1 MKSKNLIFISIGV
14 ALGLYIG
21 THTDFEKNNLLQM
34 MNRIESCV
42 RVEFPDSGTV
52 ETEDRCYKKE
62 IFPINMKNN
71 N

>member
-14 ALGLYIG
+14 ALGLYLG
-21 THTDFEKNNLLQM
+21 THIDFEKNNLLQM
-34 MNRIESCV
+34 MSRIESCV
-42 RVEFPDSGTV
+42 RVEFSDSETV
-52 ETEDRCYKKE
+52 EVEDGYYKKE